1 MAGQTVSLEN
11 YGNYQ
16 LLKRLAT
23 GGMAQIY
30 LARSKG
36 PKASNQLVV
45 VKRILPHLG
54 ENKEFVQMFLDE
66 AKIAARLAH
75 PNIVAIYDLGAQ
87 DDSFFIAM
95 EYIHGVDVRRM
106 SKRAGGMGFEL
117 PVALACRIIIDSCAG
132 LDYAHKKTDP
142 GGKPLNIV
150 HRDVSP
156 QNILV
161 SFKGEVKVVDF
172 GIAKAADQATVTRS
186 GVLKGKYSYMSPEQ
200 AGAKKVDCRSDVF
213 ALGVVLYELLTSTRL
228 FKRSSDMQTLAAVAE
243 CNVTPPSQVNPRVP
257 PDLDPIILKALAKD
271 PDQRYAEALQFQ
283 TDLEAWLSKRKI
295 SATTADLAV
304 FLRQVY
310 EERLAREARSG
321 SIVVEEDPP
330 PTGQRTA
337 VEGNRRGSAGNIPS
351 VQSGSSK
358 DVTRAGRGD
367 PKASAA
373 AEEGI
378 ELTDP
383 IAPRSPP
390 KGARS
395 VEARREPDEESTKQE
410 RKTPTPRP
418 TVEERRP
425 NLSELPTQALD
436 EKSLA
441 LSLTATTQSQS
452 PPRRSRWRGRLI
464 IAGVAAT
471 VSAVSAALGMWLY
484 LRPVV
489 AQQQLQP
496 PAMVRLETVPPGA
509 KVIFEGRAFPGVT
522 PMTLP
527 PLPAGTHEVV
537 LSREG
542 YEEEHVSVPVPPTG
556 ILTMAPVSL
565 RPLAPKEQP
574 LDNKPPGVTPPPD
587 ATAISAVQLTLQT
600 EPVQATIFVDGRE
613 RGLSPQVVEAK
624 ADQELEVKVTAPQYR
639 PLEQK
644 VKVKSGPSQ
653 MEVFKLEP
661 LSKPPPTTPLKQP
674 RVDPPKP
681 PPAAAKALV
690 RFVVLPASSW
700 VEVTCSGR
708 SYGQTPFGDV
718 SLPVGTH
725 QCKFSNPGEGG
736 RTLNQTIEVRATA
749 LNKVIVNLRDGTVK
763 FTP

>member
-36 PKASNQLVV
+36 PKVSNQLVV

-95 EYIHGVDVRRM
+95 EYIHGEDVRRM

-117 PVALACRIIIDSCAG
+117 PIALACRIIIDSCAG

-271 PDQRYAEALQFQ
+271 PDARYAEAAQLG
-283 TDLEAWLSKRKI
+283 TDLEAWLRNRKI
-295 SATTADLAV
+295 SATNADLAA

-351 VQSGSSK
+351 VQGSSR
-358 DVTRAGRGD
+358 DVTRAERGEQ
-367 PKASAA
+367 KASAA

-383 IAPRSPP
+383 IAPRTPAKPS
-390 KGARS
+390 RS
-395 VEARREPDEESTKQE
+395 IEAVRREPDGESTRQE
-410 RKTPTPRP
+410 RKTPAPRP
-418 TVEERRP
+418 TVEERRQT
-425 NLSELPTQALD
+425 LSEMPTQALD

-441 LSLTATTQSQS
+441 ALSIADTQSQS
-452 PPRRSRWRGRLI
+452 PPRRRRWRGRLI
-464 IAGVAAT
+464 WAGAAAT
-471 VSAVSAALGMWLY
+471 ISAVVVALGMWFY
-484 LRPVV
+484 MRPVGGSV
-489 AQQQLQP
+489 QP
-496 PAMVRLETVPPGA
+496 PPATVWLETVPPGV
-509 KVIFEGRAFPGVT
+509 KVMVEGKPVGIT
-522 PMTLP
+522 PLKLP
-527 PLPAGTHEVV
+527 PMPAGTHEVM

-542 YEEEHVSVPVPPTG
+542 YEDVLIPVVVPPTG
-556 ILTMAPVSL
+556 LLKMEPVSL
-565 RPLAPKEQP
+565 KPVAPKEQP
-574 LDNKPPGVTPPPD
+574 PPENKPPGVTPPPA
-587 ATAISAVQLTLQT
+587 ATPLSAVQLTLQT
-600 EPVQATIFVDGRE
+600 EPVQATIFVDGKE
-613 RGLSPQVVEAK
+613 RGLSPLVVEAK
-624 ADQELEVKVTAPQYR
+624 TDQELEVRVTAPQYR
-639 PLEQK
+639 SLEQK

-653 MEVFKLEP
+653 VEVLKLEP
-661 LSKPPPTTPLKQP
+661 LPRPPPPTPIKQT

-681 PPAAAKALV
+681 PPTPAKALV
-690 RFVVLPASSW
+690 RFVVLPSSSW

-725 QCKFSNPGEGG
+725 QCKFSNPGES
-736 RTLNQTIEVRATA
+736 RTLSQTIEVRATA

-763 FTP
+763 F